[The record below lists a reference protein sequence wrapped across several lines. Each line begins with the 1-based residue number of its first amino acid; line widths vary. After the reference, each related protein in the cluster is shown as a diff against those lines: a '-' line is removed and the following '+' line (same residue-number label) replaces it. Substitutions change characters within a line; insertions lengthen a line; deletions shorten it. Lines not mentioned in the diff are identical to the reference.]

1 MYSEP
6 AWWNSGLPLL
16 MERSAGRSDIVVGL
30 IDGPVATDLVALAKA
45 RVHRLSNEPDKL
57 FSDSAAR
64 RHGTFVAAMLCAAR
78 GGAAPGLCPACTFVH
93 FVIFEPGSGDNG
105 VPSADSRLL
114 ADGIVECVNA
124 GAEVINMSV
133 AGAPS
138 ATTDR
143 RLADALTYAMHRRV
157 LVVAA
162 AGNDGTFAS
171 STITRHPGVVP
182 VVACDRE
189 GRPLPSSNLAG
200 SIGRRGIGAPGDRIT
215 GLDLD
220 GGTIV
225 RSGTSVAAPFVTG
238 AIALLRSLSP
248 TTPPIEVLAALRRA
262 SGRGRR
268 LLMPPLLN
276 ASAAMAGLTST

>member
-1 MYSEP
+1 M
-6 AWWNSGLPLL
+6 
-16 MERSAGRSDIVVGL
+16 
-30 IDGPVATDLVALAKA
+30 
-45 RVHRLSNEPDKL
+45 
-57 FSDSAAR
+57 
-64 RHGTFVAAMLCAAR
+64 
-78 GGAAPGLCPACTFVH
+78 
-93 FVIFEPGSGDNG
+93 IFEPGSGDNG

-162 AGNDGTFAS
+162 AGNDGTFRELPPSPAILALSRS
-171 STITRHPGVVP
+171 SHVTEKGAPY
-182 VVACDRE
+182 
-189 GRPLPSSNLAG
+189 RPRTSRAP
-200 SIGRRGIGAPGDRIT
+200 IGRRGIGAPGDRIT

-225 RSGTSVAAPFVTG
+225 RSRDERRRTVCDRRNCAVAFAVAHNTAHRGACGAPSRQWTRTAVADAAITQCVRRDGG
-238 AIALLRSLSP
+238 AHIDLRSQRTCP
-248 TTPPIEVLAALRRA
+248 TR
-262 SGRGRR
+262 RR
-268 LLMPPLLN
+268 L
-276 ASAAMAGLTST
+276 